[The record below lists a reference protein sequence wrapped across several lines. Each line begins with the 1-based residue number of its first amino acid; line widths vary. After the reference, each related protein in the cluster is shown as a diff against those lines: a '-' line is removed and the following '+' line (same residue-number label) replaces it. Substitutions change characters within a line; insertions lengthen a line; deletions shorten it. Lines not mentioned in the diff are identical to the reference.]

1 MPETESSRERLDR
14 NLEQLMTELRV
25 AMPGVQILFAFLL
38 SVPFTQR
45 FGDVTSFQRDVYLVS
60 LVAAGVAT
68 GFLIAPTA
76 YHRMTFRRGEKRHLV
91 FTANRWVID
100 RAARARGLDGRRG
113 AARLRLPV
121 RLDGRDD
128 RRGRP
133 RRAVRRPVVRLPA
146 HAPSADG
153 GSRVAPG
160 A

>member
-1 MPETESSRERLDR
+1 MAEGEPSERERLDK

-60 LVAAGVAT
+60 LVAAGIAT

-91 FTANRWVID
+91 FTANAWVLVGLLALAVAMV
-100 RAARARGLDGRRG
+100 AAVLLVCDFLFDSVLATVVAAGLGGLYIGLWFVFPLMR
-113 AARLRLPV
+113 RLPKID
-121 RLDGRDD
+121 LG
-128 RRGRP
+128 
-133 RRAVRRPVVRLPA
+133 
-146 HAPSADG
+146 
-153 GSRVAPG
+153 
-160 A
+160 

>member
-1 MPETESSRERLDR
+1 MPESESSRERLDR

-45 FGDVTSFQRDVYLVS
+45 FGQTTSFQRDMYLVS

-91 FTANRWVID
+91 FTANRWVLVGLGALAVSMV
-100 RAARARGLDGRRG
+100 AAVLLVCDFLFDSVVATVVAAVLGSLYVGLWFVFPLMR
-113 AARLRLPV
+113 RLP
-121 RLDGRDD
+121 LG
-128 RRGRP
+128 
-133 RRAVRRPVVRLPA
+133 
-146 HAPSADG
+146 DG
-153 GSRVAPG
+153 G
-160 A
+160 